1 MRDAVLSAL
10 TRYSRVVGI
19 FLCVPSNAFSAAE
32 IAASTEIVGVEDANA
47 ARKPVSNSA
56 EDYLRILTRLG
67 ERIAK

>member
-19 FLCVPSNAFSAAE
+19 LLCVPSNAFSAAE
-32 IAASTEIVGVEDANA
+32 IAASTEMVAVEDAND

-56 EDYLRILTRLG
+56 DDDLGILTGLG
-67 ERIAK
+67 ERIAE